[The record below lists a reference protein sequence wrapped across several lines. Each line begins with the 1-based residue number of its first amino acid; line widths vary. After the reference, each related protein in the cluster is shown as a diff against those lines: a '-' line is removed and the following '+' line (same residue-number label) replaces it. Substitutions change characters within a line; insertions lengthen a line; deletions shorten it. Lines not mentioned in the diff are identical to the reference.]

1 MSALELRQMVF
12 RISIRY
18 VHLSKQQIV
27 DLQACKLGVI
37 MVIAVSCVK
46 LLSARSSWS
55 RSRSERTG
63 SLGTSVGARCPYGQE
78 KKEMAGGWRADEMT
92 KLWRL
97 SPSLF

>member
-1 MSALELRQMVF
+1 MPTGIHLTLLKSSNGLTNLDIRSLVSMSAPELRQMVF

-46 LLSARSSWS
+46 LLSA
-55 RSRSERTG
+55 T
-63 SLGTSVGARCPYGQE
+63 VV
-78 KKEMAGGWRADEMT
+78 
-92 KLWRL
+92 L
-97 SPSLF
+97 SHRWDGPDFVCILPCTYY

>member
-1 MSALELRQMVF
+1 MSAPELRQMVF

-46 LLSARSSWS
+46 LLSALAATKSFPFRVVH
-55 RSRSERTG
+55 G
-63 SLGTSVGARCPYGQE
+63 SIHTTCARC
-78 KKEMAGGWRADEMT
+78 RAMRNRDSFIIQTAEAHIL
-92 KLWRL
+92 K
-97 SPSLF
+97 

>member
-1 MSALELRQMVF
+1 MPTGIHLTLLKSSNSLTNLDIRSLVSMSAPELRQMVF

-46 LLSARSSWS
+46 LLSAKAI
-55 RSRSERTG
+55 RTKPFPV
-63 SLGTSVGARCPYGQE
+63 LI
-78 KKEMAGGWRADEMT
+78 
-92 KLWRL
+92 
-97 SPSLF
+97 